1 MTTQMLGG
9 IPKLILALTHRRAM
23 KSLRW
28 MSIAVAVDT
37 DVLMDEDY
45 KLMVFVS
52 SSDAIEDVI
61 NNAEV
66 DGPDG

>member
-1 MTTQMLGG
+1 M
-9 IPKLILALTHRRAM
+9 
-23 KSLRW
+23 
-28 MSIAVAVDT
+28 AVDT

-45 KLMVFVS
+45 ELMVFMS
-52 SSDAIEDVI
+52 SSDAMKDVI